1 MHGRR
6 SVSGRR
12 SRCRGVSISSGFC
25 FYKLPTL
32 IAPAQTAREE
42 FAELKQANGVPKW
55 AHNVCFTEQ
64 VILNDGSAVDADL
77 MDSSNAEFVL
87 LGYEGPRTM
96 LGQWFFNGVP
106 VPANALR
113 IETTCF
119 ACDYRVFLTDS
130 ELLMLMNDVC
140 SSTRHEAEF
149 RKRELGVGRWANL
162 R

>member
-1 MHGRR
+1 RGNAERRASRYASRWLETVHGRR

-106 VPANALR
+106 VPA
-113 IETTCF
+113 
-119 ACDYRVFLTDS
+119 
-130 ELLMLMNDVC
+130 
-140 SSTRHEAEF
+140 
-149 RKRELGVGRWANL
+149 
-162 R
+162 